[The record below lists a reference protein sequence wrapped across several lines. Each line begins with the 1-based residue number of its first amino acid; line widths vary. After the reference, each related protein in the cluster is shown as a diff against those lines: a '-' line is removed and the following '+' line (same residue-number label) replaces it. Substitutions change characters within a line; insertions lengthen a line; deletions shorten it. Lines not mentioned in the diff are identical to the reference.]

1 MLATAEYAYD
11 SGSTMNPSSTVAH
24 LKVFVSYAR
33 ADGSGL
39 AEELVTALE
48 VVGFGAYLD
57 RHDIAAGEDWEQRL
71 SALIREA
78 DTVLF
83 LITPRS
89 VASERCA
96 WEVASA
102 QALSKRIIT
111 VLGAVVP
118 DAEIPAELRR
128 LNFINFAPGASF
140 ARALAQLTNALR
152 VDLDWIREHTRLGE
166 LARRWQE
173 RGAVDALLLRDEE
186 LAGAQSWMVGWRADL
201 PAVTEAQRKYL
212 AASVQAQDSRADHER
227 QRNETMARANAER
240 ADALERREHAMR
252 LLKRRTILAG
262 VGVGTLSLGMAGTA
276 LWAVRQRERALEAHI
291 RRESQRQDIA
301 GQIVA
306 YAASPG
312 QMAIDSG
319 ARKTSPYTTALLEEL
334 AQPNTS
340 LWGALSVTSMR
351 VNRESKGQQ
360 RPFVSSDMNGDL
372 YLGQPSPTRRQRALV
387 IAVGNFRHIR
397 HMRFDG
403 VYRDL
408 EAWAGFLRARRFEVA
423 ELRDPTLAQLNEALD
438 ALRVTHA
445 SELPPRLIRTGVSP
459 LSEPNQPPADSLL
472 LVFYAGFGFL
482 SGALRY
488 LAGTDVQ
495 GWDAKGTNDPMA
507 SSALNVADL
516 ETRVRERA
524 AASVLVYDTQ
534 FL

>member
-1 MLATAEYAYD
+1 M
-11 SGSTMNPSSTVAH
+11 
-24 LKVFVSYAR
+24 SYAR
-33 ADGSGL
+33 ADGGGL
-39 AEELVTALE
+39 ADELVTALE

-71 SALIREA
+71 GALIREA
-78 DTVLF
+78 DTVLL
-83 LITPRS
+83 LITARS

-96 WEVASA
+96 WEVANA
-102 QALSKRIIT
+102 RALSKRIIP
-111 VLGAVVP
+111 VLGAKVP
-118 DAEIPAELRR
+118 EADIPTELRR
-128 LNFINFAPGASF
+128 LNFIDFSPGTSF
-140 ARALAQLTNALR
+140 ARALAQLADALR

-173 RGAVDALLLRDEE
+173 RGAVEALLLRDEE
-186 LAGAQSWMVGWRADL
+186 LAGAQAWMVGWRADL
-201 PAVTEAQRKYL
+201 PEVTEGQRAYL
-212 AASVQAQDSRADHER
+212 AASVQAQDARADQER
-227 QRNETMARANAER
+227 QRNETMARANADR
-240 ADALERREHAMR
+240 AEALERREQAMR
-252 LLKRRTILAG
+252 LLRRRTFMAGAG
-262 VGVGTLSLGMAGTA
+262 VGALSLSLAGTA

-291 RRESQRQDIA
+291 RREAQRQDIA

-312 QMAIDSG
+312 QMAMDSG
-319 ARKTSPYTTALLEEL
+319 AQPTSPYTTALLEEL
-334 AQPNTS
+334 AEPNAS

-372 YLGQPSPTRRQRALV
+372 YLGQPSSTRRQRALV
-387 IAVGNFRHIR
+387 IAVGQYRHIQ

-408 EAWAGFLRARRFEVA
+408 DAWAGFLRARRFEVA

-438 ALRVTHA
+438 ALRVTQ
-445 SELPPRLIRTGVSP
+445 SNEEPPRLIRTGIGAAIP
-459 LSEPNQPPADSLL
+459 QPDPAPADSLL

-482 SGALRY
+482 AGSLRY
-488 LAGTDVQ
+488 LAGTDVKGWETKSADGTMQ
-495 GWDAKGTNDPMA
+495 G
-507 SSALNVADL
+507 SALNVADL
-516 ETRVRERA
+516 EKRVRERA